1 MVGVK
6 VRAVCPACG
15 RPASSPGRS
24 ECLYCGAPLAAVVTG
39 TVSAAGSGE
48 RVTVAPEN
56 LKSPAPA
63 LPSSPV
69 PAPDARR
76 PAWMSYGAEERPVAR
91 FFGNAWVRLVL
102 VVAFVLAGILAIAS
116 LIDHHRP
123 PGYVQE
129 PAGR

>member
-1 MVGVK
+1 VK

-39 TVSAAGSGE
+39 TVSAAGSGKP
-48 RVTVAPEN
+48 VTVAPEN

-63 LPSSPV
+63 SRPVTPS
-69 PAPDARR
+69 PAEK
-76 PAWMSYGAEERPVAR
+76 PAWMKYEAEERPVAR
-91 FFGNAWVRLVL
+91 FFGSGWVRLFL
-102 VVAFVLAGILAIAS
+102 VVALVLAGILAIAS
-116 LIDHHRP
+116 LIDDHRP

-129 PAGR
+129 PVGR